1 MSRSRRLLGVAAVS
15 VVAAVVVAL
24 PSAGASGFD
33 GSFNAEASAEGT
45 RTTLIVPGVTVVKA
59 LVDAG
64 STSTQATLNN
74 LGESRAFASI
84 PYPGE
89 LAIVGPG
96 TVAGATNGQINVP
109 NYPLYA
115 WSDHPA
121 RPGQE
126 VGDGPYEMR
135 AESDELSSSAQAN
148 AGLRSEDVGQAGS
161 SRTASSITSEGE
173 AVTATATSE
182 TSGFKVGP
190 LEIGQVV
197 SVAETVLDSG
207 GTLKRKA
214 DTKVA
219 GVSVAGNP
227 VELTPA
233 GVNAGGNAS
242 PPPDFKALN
251 EAVKPAG
258 LRVEVVPATET
269 ETGVVAPAVRVTQQL
284 QEGSE
289 IVYQL
294 GSAAAFVSGTAGG
307 GTSPDDITG
316 DDGEDVTGPPAS
328 TEPDAS
334 GGSAPATPPAAP
346 AESSDSYNT
355 VYDPAAVA
363 SAPPAL
369 AQASGAVPAV
379 SYPAAAAG
387 SAFVTTPGASTYQ
400 PSLPAAP
407 AEPAAPPTFET
418 PSADASA
425 GDGDR
430 EVASVPVL
438 ASRLLDGGDSR
449 PFYAAFI
456 VAAILGLAGVL
467 GVALFSRALRSGV

>member
-1 MSRSRRLLGVAAVS
+1 
-15 VVAAVVVAL
+15 
-24 PSAGASGFD
+24 
-33 GSFNAEASAEGT
+33 
-45 RTTLIVPGVTVVKA
+45 
-59 LVDAG
+59 
-64 STSTQATLNN
+64 
-74 LGESRAFASI
+74 
-84 PYPGE
+84 
-89 LAIVGPG
+89 
-96 TVAGATNGQINVP
+96 VP

-135 AESDELSSSAQAN
+135 AESDELSSSARAS

-182 TSGFKVGP
+182 TSAFKIGP

-197 SVAETVLDSG
+197 SVAQTVLDSG

-219 GVSVAGNP
+219 GASVAGNP

-242 PPPDFKALN
+242 PPPDLQALN

-258 LRVEVVPATET
+258 LRVELVPATET
-269 ETGVVAPAVRVTQQL
+269 ESGVVAPAVRVTQQL

-316 DDGEDVTGPPAS
+316 DDGEDVTGPPA
-328 TEPDAS
+328 TADPDS
-334 GGSAPATPPAAP
+334 GGPAPATEPAAP
-346 AESSDSYNT
+346 AESSGSYNT
-355 VYDPAAVA
+355 VYDPAATA

-369 AQASGAVPAV
+369 AQASGAIPAA
-379 SYPAAAAG
+379 SYPAAADR

-400 PSLPAAP
+400 PSLPAAR
-407 AEPAAPPTFET
+407 AESAAPPTIET
-418 PSADASA
+418 PSADAS
-425 GDGDR
+425 GDGER
-430 EVASVPVL
+430 VAAVPVL

-456 VAAILGLAGVL
+456 VAAIVGLAGVL